1 MNKNPVGSCLSPG
14 YYNPKYDAID
24 QHRGDKKIISWD
36 RKLQPK
42 VKFDVTKIIR
52 KKED

>member
-1 MNKNPVGSCLSPG
+1 LNKNPVGSCLSPG